1 MEESPLRQMIETE
14 GTPAVVD
21 ERPAILITGATG
33 GVGVA
38 LCRHLHQRFRVIA
51 LGRDEDALAALTT
64 SLPGVEG
71 VCLDLAGETLAEEM
85 ASLVERWGDIGYL
98 INNAGF
104 NRPAALDAALEP
116 VLRQSLAVNAIAP
129 AILMAAVLPGMRRR
143 GFGRIVNI
151 TSGAPLNC
159 FAGHAAYSASKA
171 ALNALTVTAARE
183 HQDVDIKINLMSP
196 GPVRSKMAPEAPMA
210 PEVCLP
216 TLDHLLDLPAD
227 GASGRFFWL
236 GHEIP
241 LTPNLDGIDWLAG
254 TAPDSVAR
262 LWPARPAGNGR
273 ERSGGRTEGGEA
285 KVGGSD
291 RGCR

>member
-1 MEESPLRQMIETE
+1 MYSPLESPLSQPVEALV
-14 GTPAVVD
+14 TPASADV
-21 ERPAILITGATG
+21 RPAILITGATG
-33 GVGVA
+33 GVGMA
-38 LCRHLHQRFRVIA
+38 LCRHLNRRFRVIA
-51 LGRDEDALAALTT
+51 LGRDANALAELAA
-64 SLPGVEG
+64 SLPGVE
-71 VCLDLAGETLAEEM
+71 VHCLDLAGGEIASDI
-85 ASLVERWGDIGYL
+85 ASLMEQCGDVGYL

-104 NRPAALDAALEP
+104 NRPAPVDADIEA
-116 VLRQSLAVNAIAP
+116 VLRRSLEVNAIAP
-129 AILMAAVLPGMRRR
+129 AMLMAAVLPGMRRR

-216 TLDHLLDLPAD
+216 TLDNLLDLPAD

-241 LTPNLDGIDWLAG
+241 LTPSLDGIDWLAG
-254 TAPDSVAR
+254 TAPAGFAR
-262 LWPARPAGNGR
+262 LWPEAD
-273 ERSGGRTEGGEA
+273 ESSGLDSSGA
-285 KVGGSD
+285 DVGSSD
-291 RGCR
+291 RACR